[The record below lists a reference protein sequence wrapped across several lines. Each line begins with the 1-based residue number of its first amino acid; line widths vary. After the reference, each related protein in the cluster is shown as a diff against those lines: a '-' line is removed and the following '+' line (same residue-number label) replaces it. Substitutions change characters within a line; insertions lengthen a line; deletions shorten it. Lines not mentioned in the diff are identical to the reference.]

1 MRDFV
6 LDNPQV
12 IGSMVR
18 LAVPTSDDID
28 LLIKGLID
36 RNLPESDRLV
46 SNKELG
52 WLDHYTAQG
61 RVHTQF
67 AWVLFTS
74 GDSREPEM
82 AGLSGPL
89 SARC

>member
-6 LDNPQV
+6 LDNPQA
-12 IGSMVR
+12 IGGMVR
-18 LAVPTSDDID
+18 IAVPTSDDID

-52 WLDHYTAQG
+52 WLDHYRAG
-61 RVHTQF
+61 AF
-67 AWVLFTS
+67 PGCWVLLPPAIAA
-74 GDSREPEM
+74 SRKW
-82 AGLSGPL
+82 
-89 SARC
+89 RV